1 MRGVQA
7 LFLTLGAA
15 VGVFYPFI
23 AVILI
28 RRGFDVVAV
37 GVVTAVSAACFTFA
51 VPVWGHLA
59 DVKLGRPR
67 ALQIAAAA
75 SSAAL
80 LLTLGPVPALV
91 VAGCYVAFA
100 AFESAFAPLSDAI
113 AVNAVHD
120 PRRDYARIRLLAS
133 LAFAVAT
140 IAAGFLYDRT
150 GYGPAPLLFTLLAA
164 AAIASAAVTPDVER
178 ADLRALAAPEPAEA
192 TEPAGGRDRRPGRR
206 LPTWRLGSVGVA
218 LGLAPRLPAVLLA
231 IGLIQVGIIGGF
243 TFLAVRL
250 QELGAN
256 PSAIALSS
264 GISAAAEIPAFL
276 VAGAVARRVGIRG
289 LFAGSALLYSACFVS
304 WMVIDVP
311 ALLIATRVLTGVSF
325 AGISV
330 AAVLTVA
337 ALLPDRLQ
345 ATGQALY
352 QTTAFG
358 LAAIVANIAGGV
370 VYGAAGPA
378 AVFGLAAA
386 AGLAAVV
393 VGWVVLPTRA
403 AQGARPATGTTAV
416 PH

>member
-15 VGVFYPFI
+15 VGVFYPFV

-67 ALQIAAAA
+67 ALQVAAAA

-80 LLTLGPVPALV
+80 LLTLGPIPALA
-91 VAGCYVAFA
+91 VAACYVAFA
-100 AFESAFAPLSDAI
+100 AFESAFSPLSDAI
-113 AVNAVHD
+113 AVNAVPD

-150 GYGPAPLLFTLLAA
+150 GYGPAPLLFALLAA

-178 ADLRALAAPEPAEA
+178 ADLHAIAARDAREPSAA
-192 TEPAGGRDRRPGRR
+192 QDRGRRR

-218 LGLAPRLPAVLLA
+218 LGLAPRLPGALLA
-231 IGLIQVGIIGGF
+231 IGLIQVGIISGW

-256 PSAIALSS
+256 PSAIALSA
-264 GISAAAEIPAFL
+264 GISGAAEIPAFL

-325 AGISV
+325 AGIGV

-358 LAAIVANIAGGV
+358 LAAVVANVAGGV
-370 VYGAAGPA
+370 VYGSAGPA
-378 AVFGLAAA
+378 AVFGLAAV

-403 AQGARPATGTTAV
+403 APGARPATGTTAV

>member
-1 MRGVQA
+1 V
-7 LFLTLGAA
+7 AA
-15 VGVFYPFI
+15 
-23 AVILI
+23 
-28 RRGFDVVAV
+28 
-37 GVVTAVSAACFTFA
+37 
-51 VPVWGHLA
+51 
-59 DVKLGRPR
+59 
-67 ALQIAAAA
+67 
-75 SSAAL
+75 
-80 LLTLGPVPALV
+80 
-91 VAGCYVAFA
+91 CYVAFA

-113 AVNAVHD
+113 AVNAVPD

-164 AAIASAAVTPDVER
+164 AAVASAAVTPDVER
-178 ADLRALAAPEPAEA
+178 ADLHAIVALDAREPS
-192 TEPAGGRDRRPGRR
+192 AGQDRGRRR

-311 ALLIATRVLTGVSF
+311 ALLIATRVFTGVSF

-358 LAAIVANIAGGV
+358 LAAIVANVAGGV
-370 VYGAAGPA
+370 VYGSAGPA
-378 AVFGLAAA
+378 TVFGLAAA

-403 AQGARPATGTTAV
+403 APGARAATGTTGA

>member
-1 MRGVQA
+1 M
-7 LFLTLGAA
+7 
-15 VGVFYPFI
+15 
-23 AVILI
+23 VI
-28 RRGFDVVAV
+28 
-37 GVVTAVSAACFTFA
+37 
-51 VPVWGHLA
+51 VPSG
-59 DVKLGRPR
+59 D
-67 ALQIAAAA
+67 
-75 SSAAL
+75 
-80 LLTLGPVPALV
+80 T
-91 VAGCYVAFA
+91 
-100 AFESAFAPLSDAI
+100 
-113 AVNAVHD
+113 
-120 PRRDYARIRLLAS
+120 
-133 LAFAVAT
+133 
-140 IAAGFLYDRT
+140 
-150 GYGPAPLLFTLLAA
+150 
-164 AAIASAAVTPDVER
+164 VEM
-178 ADLRALAAPEPAEA
+178 
-192 TEPAGGRDRRPGRR
+192 
-206 LPTWRLGSVGVA
+206 
-218 LGLAPRLPAVLLA
+218 APRLPGVLLA